1 MLKQQTVA
9 TSLGPLTVSAIT
21 LGELRQLDCLFTE
34 PDVTSGP
41 ALFLRYL
48 PLLFFALRKVH
59 RDLTPEQLEGSLT
72 FEDFNALFTAVLEV
86 SGLTRA
92 VPGEAAPVAV

>member
-9 TSLGPLTVSAIT
+9 TSLGRLTVSAIT
-21 LGELRQLDCLFTE
+21 LGDLRQLDFLFTE
-34 PDVTSGP
+34 PPVAGGP
-41 ALFLRYL
+41 ASFLRYL

-72 FEDFNALFTAVLEV
+72 FEDFNALFTAVVEI
-86 SGLTRA
+86 SGLARS
-92 VPGEAAPVAV
+92 VPGEAAPVTV